1 MFSPFIPVLVL
12 LAFFT
17 PLAHAARYCLAQGMT
32 IYGTVASTT
41 SAANVRE
48 CGYATLEA
56 EGVGFA
62 FDGSSSCQIFSA
74 ISGYALKSNGTND
87 YYVQNDAYTDNTC
100 ISQAALIALIHDI
113 VYNGQ
118 DCPDTFT
125 YNPTEQTAAECSQYN
140 ATWAYPFMTGTNNP
154 CVLYPSF
161 QNAYVDSYYCENYFA
176 SLQIFMGQAF
186 CYANVA
192 ITATMAADTGTISGD
207 ACYNI
212 FDVDTHVLKV
222 GSQTELDW
230 IYTMYGAVSMGAYA
244 NC

>member
-1 MFSPFIPVLVL
+1 M
-12 LAFFT
+12 
-17 PLAHAARYCLAQGMT
+17 AARYCLAQGMT

-62 FDGSSSCQIFSA
+62 YDGSSSCQIFSA
-74 ISGYALKSNGTND
+74 ISGYTLKSNGTYD

-100 ISQAALIALIHDI
+100 ISQAALIEVIHDI

-118 DCPDTFT
+118 DCPGHVHLQSRR
-125 YNPTEQTAAECSQYN
+125 NRCAKHPKQTAAECSQYN

-161 QNAYVDSYYCENYFA
+161 QTTYLDSFYCENYFA
-176 SLQIFMGQAF
+176 GLQIFMGQAY

-192 ITATMAADTGTISGD
+192 ITATASSPSP
-207 ACYNI
+207 
-212 FDVDTHVLKV
+212 FFL
-222 GSQTELDW
+222 
-230 IYTMYGAVSMGAYA
+230 
-244 NC
+244 